1 MNLIATSL
9 QLGMSVLQGAMGNP
23 SFIWQGQLVRC
34 LPAAITDTNSVI
46 SGGFQDNVQ
55 ARILVKFADW
65 RLADSTLVTVDAT
78 VWSADVGSNA
88 DRLLQENGGL
98 LFQENTDRILI
109 SFGRMI
115 PVVGRLVTYDGRQL
129 RIMSAKRDGS
139 GAYYALELGAKT
151 K

>member
-23 SFIWQGQLVRC
+23 SFLWQGQLVRC

-55 ARILVKFADW
+55 ARILVKFSDW

>member
-1 MNLIATSL
+1 MNLIATSI
-9 QLGMSVLQGAMGNP
+9 QLGMSVLQSAMGNP
-23 SFIWQGQLVRC
+23 SFLWQGQLVRC
-34 LPAAITDTNSVI
+34 VPAAITDTNSVI

-55 ARILVKFADW
+55 ARILVKFSDW

-78 VWSADVGSNA
+78 VWSADVGSSA
-88 DRLLQENGGL
+88 DRILQESGSL
-98 LFQENTDRILI
+98 ILQENTDSLLMT
-109 SFGRMI
+109 FGKMI

-129 RIMSAKRDGS
+129 RIMSVKRDGS

>member
-55 ARILVKFADW
+55 ARILVKFSDW

-88 DRLLQENGGL
+88 NRLLQENGSL
-98 LFQENTDRILI
+98 ILQENTDRLLTT
-109 SFGRMI
+109 FGRMI

>member
-55 ARILVKFADW
+55 ARILVKFSDW

>member
-55 ARILVKFADW
+55 ARILVKFSDW

-98 LFQENTDRILI
+98 LLQENTDRILI

-115 PVVGRLVTYDGRQL
+115 PVVGRVVTYDGRQL

>member
-9 QLGMSVLQGAMGNP
+9 QLGMSVLQSAMGNP
-23 SFIWQGQLVRC
+23 SFLWQGVLVRC
-34 LPAAITDTNSVI
+34 LPAAITDANSVI
-46 SGGFQDNVQ
+46 AGGFQDNVQ
-55 ARILVKFADW
+55 ARILVKFSDW
-65 RLADSTLVTVDAT
+65 RLADSTLVTVDAS
-78 VWSADVGSNA
+78 VWSCDVGFTA
-88 DRLLQENGGL
+88 DRLLQESGGL
-98 LFQENTDRILI
+98 LLQENTDRLLLT
-109 SFGRMI
+109 FGKMI

>member
-1 MNLIATSL
+1 VNLIATSL

-55 ARILVKFADW
+55 ARILVKFSDW

-88 DRLLQENGGL
+88 DRLLQENGSL
-98 LFQENTDRILI
+98 LLQENTDRILI
-109 SFGRMI
+109 SFGKMI

>member
-55 ARILVKFADW
+55 ARILVKLSDW

>member
-23 SFIWQGQLVRC
+23 SFLWQGQPVRC
-34 LPAAITDTNSVI
+34 LPAAITEANSVI

-55 ARILVKFADW
+55 ARILVKFSDW
-65 RLADSTLVTVDAT
+65 RLADSTLVTVDTT
-78 VWSADVGSNA
+78 VWSADAGSSA
-88 DRLLQENGGL
+88 DRLLQESGSL
-98 LFQENTDRILI
+98 ILQENTDRLLLT
-109 SFGRMI
+109 FGKMV

-129 RIMSAKRDGS
+129 RIMSVKRDGS
-139 GAYYALELGAKT
+139 GAYYALELGSKT

>member
-1 MNLIATSL
+1 
-9 QLGMSVLQGAMGNP
+9 MSVLQGAMGNP

-55 ARILVKFADW
+55 ARILVKFSDW

-88 DRLLQENGGL
+88 DRLLQENGSL
-98 LFQENTDRILI
+98 ILQENTDRLLTT
-109 SFGRMI
+109 FGRMI

>member
-23 SFIWQGQLVRC
+23 SFLWQGQLVRC
-34 LPAAITDTNSVI
+34 LPAAITDANSVI

-55 ARILVKFADW
+55 ARILVKFSDW

>member
-55 ARILVKFADW
+55 ARILVKFSDW

-98 LFQENTDRILI
+98 LLQENTDRILI

>member
-1 MNLIATSL
+1 VNLIATSL

-55 ARILVKFADW
+55 ARILVKFSDW

>member
-1 MNLIATSL
+1 
-9 QLGMSVLQGAMGNP
+9 MGNP
-23 SFIWQGQLVRC
+23 SFLWQGQLVRC
-34 LPAAITDTNSVI
+34 VPAAITDTNSVI

-55 ARILVKFADW
+55 ARILVKFSDW

-78 VWSADVGSNA
+78 VWSADVGSSA
-88 DRLLQENGGL
+88 DRLLQESGSL
-98 LFQENTDRILI
+98 ILQENTDSLLMT
-109 SFGRMI
+109 FGKMI

-129 RIMSAKRDGS
+129 RIMSVKRDGS

>member
-1 MNLIATSL
+1 
-9 QLGMSVLQGAMGNP
+9 
-23 SFIWQGQLVRC
+23 
-34 LPAAITDTNSVI
+34 
-46 SGGFQDNVQ
+46 
-55 ARILVKFADW
+55 
-65 RLADSTLVTVDAT
+65 VDAT

-88 DRLLQENGGL
+88 DRLLQENGSL
-98 LFQENTDRILI
+98 ILQENTDRLLTT
-109 SFGRMI
+109 FGRMI

>member
-1 MNLIATSL
+1 
-9 QLGMSVLQGAMGNP
+9 
-23 SFIWQGQLVRC
+23 
-34 LPAAITDTNSVI
+34 
-46 SGGFQDNVQ
+46 
-55 ARILVKFADW
+55 
-65 RLADSTLVTVDAT
+65 

>member
-1 MNLIATSL
+1 VNLIATSL

-55 ARILVKFADW
+55 ARILVKLSDW

>member
-1 MNLIATSL
+1 MNLISTSL

-34 LPAAITDTNSVI
+34 LPAAITDANSVI

-55 ARILVKFADW
+55 ARILVKFSDW

-98 LFQENTDRILI
+98 LLQENTDRILI